1 MIKQLI
7 KNIKDVITPNKSTE
21 EEVNVSELEAPVA
34 ECGPSHFSHGYSPY
48 TGVPAPVV
56 TSSDAWFGEPVLTEK
71 GWDVVQQ
78 EVKIKEEEVQRKEEI
93 RSSGGVVED
102 ENIHQKMYEL
112 STKNWNTVDE
122 SAFTLGGSE
131 NYQEGWK
138 SGTGMTDKNI

>member
-34 ECGPSHFSHGYSPY
+34 ECGPGHFSHGYSPY

-56 TSSDAWFGEPVLTEK
+56 TSSDTWFGEPVLTEK

-78 EVKIKEEEVQRKEEI
+78 EAKVKEEEVQRKEEI

-138 SGTGMTDKNI
+138 SGTGMTDQNI